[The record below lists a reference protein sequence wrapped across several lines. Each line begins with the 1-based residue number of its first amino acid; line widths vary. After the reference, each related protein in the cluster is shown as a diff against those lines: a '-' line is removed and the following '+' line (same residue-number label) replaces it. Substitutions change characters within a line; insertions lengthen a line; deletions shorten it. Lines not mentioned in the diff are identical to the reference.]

1 MRDRY
6 HREFKHAWQDAKEK
20 GFGLMDMG
28 HKVRVDPEKLA
39 FLSPSGKYQKMR
51 SEIQLRTLLRSL
63 QKIYEEKFAGHTDP
77 YSFDL
82 LVGDGTIRPEF
93 FERLAR
99 AGEICTLKYVLGHE
113 DGGLN
118 LDKHSTIIKGK
129 KHFVWERGGDD

>member
-6 HREFKHAWQDAKEK
+6 HREFKHAWADAKEK

-28 HKVRVDPEKLA
+28 HKVRIDPEKLA

-51 SEIQLRTLLRSL
+51 SEIQVRTLLREL
-63 QKIYEEKFAGHTDP
+63 QKIYEKKFAGHTDP

-82 LVGDGTIRPEF
+82 LKLPDRF

-99 AGEICTLKYVLGHE
+99 AGEICTLKYVLGYE

-118 LDKHSTIIKGK
+118 IDRRSTIIKGK
-129 KHFVWERGGDD
+129 KHFVWESGGDD

>member
-1 MRDRY
+1 MRDKY

-28 HKVRVDPEKLA
+28 HKVRVDPDKLA

-63 QKIYEEKFAGHTDP
+63 QKIYTEKFGDTPDP

-82 LVGDGTIRPEF
+82 KEPERF